1 MNPPLDRV
9 SVKSEIPSSA
19 RHEATIVSRKSWR
32 NMEPPSKRRRPSRDV
47 CARSETPQDE
57 DTDLKLALLTSMHPD
72 RSQDVLLDYLLAY
85 NGSVEEASTGLNGG
99 LRTVSVRKSSTGYQ
113 SSLST
118 FVGSKSSR
126 DGFTTAKLLTKK
138 GRTLHLYSPE
148 DVEANTP
155 CSIIHNFLPSAD
167 AEAVLRELMSEVT
180 TFRRDKFQMFE
191 REVES
196 PHTSRFYVDSLDEQ
210 EQQKTQVCSLPFYQ
224 ERARMF
230 DSSHIVYV

>member
-1 MNPPLDRV
+1 MNLYLDRV
-9 SVKSEIPSSA
+9 SIKGQIQSSA
-19 RHEATIVSRKSWR
+19 GHEAGIVSRESWWK
-32 NMEPPSKRRRPSRDV
+32 MEPPSKRRRLSQD
-47 CARSETPQDE
+47 ARSATPQDE
-57 DTDLKLALLTSMHPD
+57 DTDLKLALLTSLQPD

-85 NGSVEEASTGLNGG
+85 DGSVEDASTALNAGLK
-99 LRTVSVRKSSTGYQ
+99 TESIRKSSSGYQ
-113 SSLST
+113 SSLSS

-126 DGFTTAKLLTKK
+126 NGSTTAKLLTKK

-148 DVEANTP
+148 DVEAYTP
-155 CSIIHNFLPSAD
+155 CSIIHNFLPTAD

-210 EQQKTQVCSLPFYQ
+210 EQQKTQVCFLHSTKSVPGCSTH
-224 ERARMF
+224 RT
-230 DSSHIVYV
+230 